1 MTVITPP
8 TKKHPKV
15 LDEAQRT
22 SVQKSSSPAPYQRIK
37 EACRSTGL
45 SAYFLRKG
53 CRDNSVPH
61 VRSGNTYYIN
71 VPALL
76 ELLSNKSQPEQES
89 DYEGMIIRALV
100 RTEGPD

>member
-22 SVQKSSSPAPYQRIK
+22 SVQKSSPPAPYQRIK

-76 ELLSNKSQPEQES
+76 ELLYNKSQSEQEP
-89 DYEGMIIRALV
+89 DCEGIRLWALV
-100 RTEGPD
+100 EEHD